1 MAFPM
6 RIKEIHTNS
15 LNVAKQNDIALK
27 IATVNN
33 VTVPQR
39 QTPT

>member
-27 IATVNN
+27 IAALN
-33 VTVPQR
+33 VPVHPC

>member
-15 LNVAKQNDIALK
+15 YNVSKQNDIALK
-27 IATVNN
+27 IATSTN
-33 VTVPQR
+33 VRYNIT
-39 QTPT
+39 